1 MVKQAKFKVTSPK
14 LRSKPS
20 RIDDFMRSS
29 MISPKYEYYNS
40 NTNSNTNSSFY
51 PQSHVPHTSHIA
63 EHEDIYDKTVLYNP
77 TKDSEDYTSSSSSSS
92 STSSDEESNIVA
104 TPIYDDS
111 YSNATRGKDMK
122 IYRMKNL
129 LYNKRKIMFDKER
142 EIKELGE
149 QNTFLETVV
158 DDYKKYNISILE
170 EKIKQKRAL
179 KILSDHIR
187 EISKN
192 IKNDEFKLNRVKMDQ
207 TALLEEIQ
215 NIRDEIAY
223 VLNSTGN
230 NTSYVSSDD
239 ELQYEDDSDKEYY
252 EN

>member
-1 MVKQAKFKVTSPK
+1 MVKQAKIKVTSPK

-29 MISPKYEYYNS
+29 MISPKYEYPNY
-40 NTNSNTNSSFY
+40 NTNSSFY
-51 PQSHVPHTSHIA
+51 PQSHTPHTSHME
-63 EHEDIYDKTVLYNP
+63 EHEDIYDKAASYNP
-77 TKDSEDYTSSSSSSS
+77 AEDSEDYTSSS
-92 STSSDEESNIVA
+92 STSSDEESNIIA
-104 TPIYDDS
+104 TPIYDES
-111 YSNATRGKDMK
+111 YANATRGKDMK
-122 IYRMKNL
+122 IYRMKDL
-129 LYNKRKIMFDKER
+129 LYNKRKLMLDKER
-142 EIKELGE
+142 EIKELGN

>member
-20 RIDDFMRSS
+20 GIDDFMRSS

-40 NTNSNTNSSFY
+40 NTNSSFY
-51 PQSHVPHTSHIA
+51 PQSHVPHTSHID
-63 EHEDIYDKTVLYNP
+63 EHEDVYDKTVSYNP
-77 TKDSEDYTSSSSSSS
+77 TKYSEDYTSSS

-104 TPIYDDS
+104 TPIHGDS
-111 YSNATRGKDMK
+111 YANATREKDMK

-149 QNTFLETVV
+149 QNTFLETVI

-187 EISKN
+187 KISKN